1 MHQMQLTAFVGYEE
15 EHIYEYLQLQE
26 DTHFCVVL
34 DRMDNEPVYDPFSIA
49 NEFFHS
55 AFAGEQLRKAAKDF
69 SYLVPGEYS
78 TAAFEFEFEVISLEA
93 FAKALYYLVG
103 HLGSVADKEA
113 LSKQYLDDVVAFG
126 KAYSDYTL
134 EPVCAGLLHI
144 YETAME
150 RGGGRL
156 E

>member
-34 DRMDNEPVYDPFSIA
+34 DRMEDEPVYDPFSIA
-49 NEFFHS
+49 NEFFHA

-78 TAAFEFEFEVISLEA
+78 TAAFEFEFEVKSLEA
-93 FAKALYYLVG
+93 FAAAMYYLVR
-103 HLGSVADKEA
+103 HLGWDEAKEP
-113 LSKQYLDDVVAFG
+113 LKQQYLDDMEAFG

-134 EPVCAGLLHI
+134 EPVCAGLLYI

-150 RGGGRL
+150 RGAGHL